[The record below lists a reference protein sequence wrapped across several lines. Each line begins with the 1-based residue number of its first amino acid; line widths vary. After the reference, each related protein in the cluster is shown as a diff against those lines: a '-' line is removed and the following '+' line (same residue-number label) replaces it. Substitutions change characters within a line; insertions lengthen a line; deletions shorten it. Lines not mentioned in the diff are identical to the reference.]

1 MAELVVN
8 NYKEATAILTNR
20 DFGQSLYDESSIIM
34 QDVLLT
40 SEGDSHISRR
50 KTEFHLFK
58 KKISRNYEQV
68 DFPRILK
75 PIINEAVS
83 NGSSNLVELGYLVT
97 MNVTADISGI
107 DIPENN
113 FLKTRKLL
121 SLVKIF
127 SEGATLVH
135 SLKNKNKKMHGNKKQ
150 MNLIGFSK

>member
-68 DFPRILK
+68 DFPRIL
-75 PIINEAVS
+75 S
-83 NGSSNLVELGYLVT
+83 
-97 MNVTADISGI
+97 
-107 DIPENN
+107 
-113 FLKTRKLL
+113 LL
-121 SLVKIF
+121 LMKQF
-127 SEGATLVH
+127 QMGALT
-135 SLKNKNKKMHGNKKQ
+135 
-150 MNLIGFSK
+150 

>member
-97 MNVTADISGI
+97 MNVTAC
-107 DIPENN
+107 
-113 FLKTRKLL
+113 LL
-121 SLVKIF
+121 YTSDAAD
-127 SEGATLVH
+127 E
-135 SLKNKNKKMHGNKKQ
+135 
-150 MNLIGFSK
+150 